1 MSLLLSSV
9 RNTTEAAVALRA
21 GTDWLDVKEPRNGA
35 LGAADPAVVRAVVR
49 LTAGRVP
56 VSATIGDTWETPWA
70 IAPAVAEAAATGVD
84 YVKVGVA
91 AGIDDGGVA
100 EALRQCAERVRG
112 VIVVWM
118 AERLPPDA
126 LLDAVANAGVAGM
139 MLDTAVKD
147 GPALTALMTPR
158 ELAAFVERVHGH
170 GLLCGLAGRL
180 EVSDIPALIDCG
192 ADYLGFRSALCAA
205 GSREQHLDAAAFAHV
220 RSALTRSPEQHKMTM
235 SEVT

>member
-9 RNTTEAAVALRA
+9 RNTSEAAVALRA

-35 LGAADPAVVRAVVR
+35 LGAADPEAVRGVVR

-91 AGIDDGGVA
+91 AGADDRGAA
-100 EALRQCAERVRG
+100 EALRHCAEHVRR

-118 AERLPPDA
+118 AERPPSDG
-126 LLDAVANAGVAGM
+126 LLDGVAGVGVAGM
-139 MLDTAVKD
+139 MLDTAVKN
-147 GPALTALMTPR
+147 GPPLTALLTTGQ
-158 ELAAFVERVHGH
+158 LAAFVERVHGH

-180 EVSDIPALIDCG
+180 DVSDIPGLIDCG

-205 GSREQHLDAAAFAHV
+205 GSREQHLDAAAFARV
-220 RSALTRSPEQHKMTM
+220 RRALARGSEQYEMAM